1 MAIARGERVIAWQVP
16 NQTELFATSAIVRG
30 EALTNMKARTFH
42 TRVHL
47 FVAVMLLAAVAT
59 FLAHSLVASGHE
71 GATRAAPTRND
82 EESDFANAYCKTNLN
97 TAIPSGSEVEA
108 RKYYQDLSAKV
119 GFQIQDPPSGQ
130 VGPTTT
136 LVDVAA
142 YLGYAAKPPAP
153 PLTAKEDLQDASPAA
168 LMDPAAL
175 GRRLGGLALS
185 AGDVLVARFFAPKIS
200 DVSQPSV
207 TQAGWRKLVRLRAQP
222 SSAAAAH
229 GIEYGIILFNFFA
242 PIDQPD
248 PFTGNDSVNT
258 QTILVG
264 NDSRKSLY
272 WIDFGKT
279 SEGAKLS
286 HELDAFFD
294 AGHIPASVT
303 AQSGGK
309 AAYFVPCACI
319 SCHGGLR
326 LDFTTTPPAPDNH
339 FSTPLLDYLDTDHW
353 QDRTAKGDDFEGL
366 KAPVLFDPGTFGV
379 ILLLNQE
386 IQHQNA
392 AAQPDSV
399 LRRAAEHWL
408 TWHLQQGA
416 AAEPLFG
423 RALQLSPNSRVWN
436 ANDPIDAALLP
447 EFNRFC
453 FRCHGSVRFD
463 VLDKDMVFALRSK
476 LNAALYPK
484 DQISDPRA
492 AMPPDRNLS
501 PDDLKKLRDLIL
513 RLK

>member
-1 MAIARGERVIAWQVP
+1 MKSHTVHYRVR
-16 NQTELFATSAIVRG
+16 LFLG
-30 EALTNMKARTFH
+30 
-42 TRVHL
+42 
-47 FVAVMLLAAVAT
+47 VMLLAAVAT
-59 FLAHSLVASGHE
+59 FLAHSLFASSQGK
-71 GATRAAPTRND
+71 ADAAPTTNH
-82 EESDFANAYCKTNLN
+82 EEADFANAYCKTDLN
-97 TAIPSGSEVEA
+97 TAIPPGSEAEA
-108 RKYYQDLSAKV
+108 RKYYQDLSVKL
-119 GFQIQDPPSGQ
+119 GFMVQDPLSGQ
-130 VGPTTT
+130 AASSTT

-142 YLGYAAKPPAP
+142 YLGYAAKAPAP
-153 PLTAKEDLQDASPAA
+153 PLTAKEDLQDASPSA
-168 LMDPAAL
+168 LMDPIAL
-175 GRRLGGLALS
+175 GKRLGGLQLS

-200 DVSQPSV
+200 DVSQPTV
-207 TQAGWRKLVRLRAQP
+207 KQAGWRKLVRLRAQP
-222 SSAAAAH
+222 SSAATAH

-279 SEGAKLS
+279 SDGAKLS

-294 AGHIPASVT
+294 AGHIPASVS
-303 AQSGGK
+303 AQNGGK

-326 LDFTTTPPAPDNH
+326 LDFTTMPPAPDNH
-339 FSTPLLDYLDTDHW
+339 FSSALLDYLDTDHW
-353 QDRTAKGDDFEGL
+353 QDRTAKGDDFAGL

-392 AAQPDSV
+392 SAQPDSV
-399 LRRAAEHWL
+399 LQRAAQHWL

-416 AAEPLFG
+416 GAEPLFG

-436 ANDPIDAALLP
+436 ANDAVDAALLP

-463 VLDKDMVFALRSK
+463 VLDKEMVFALRSK

-484 DQISDPRA
+484 DQIADPRA

>member
-1 MAIARGERVIAWQVP
+1 
-16 NQTELFATSAIVRG
+16 
-30 EALTNMKARTFH
+30 MKARTFH
-42 TRVHL
+42 RTVRL
-47 FVAVMLLAAVAT
+47 FVAIMLLAAIAT
-59 FLAHSLVASGHE
+59 FLARSLVASGHE
-71 GATRAAPTRND
+71 GTTRAAPTSND
-82 EESDFANAYCKTNLN
+82 GEADFANAYCKTNLN
-97 TAIPSGSEVEA
+97 TAIPSGSEAEA
-108 RKYYQDLSAKV
+108 RKYYQDLSSRI
-119 GFQIQDPPSGQ
+119 GFQVEDPPSGQ
-130 VGPTTT
+130 AGPTTT

-142 YLGYAAKPPAP
+142 YLGYVAKPPTP

-175 GRRLGGLALS
+175 GKRLGGVPLS
-185 AGDVLVARFFAPKIS
+185 TGDVLVARFFAPKIS

-248 PFTGNDSVNT
+248 PFTGSDSVNT

-264 NDSRKSLY
+264 SDSRKSLY

-294 AGHIPASVT
+294 AGHIPAALT
-303 AQSGGK
+303 AQNGGK
-309 AAYFVPCACI
+309 APYFVPCSCI

-326 LDFTTTPPAPDNH
+326 LDFTITPPAPDNH
-339 FSTPLLDYLDTDHW
+339 FSAPLLDYLDTDYW

-379 ILLLNQE
+379 ILLVNQE
-386 IQHQNA
+386 IQRQNV

-408 TWHLQQGA
+408 TWHLQQGTQPEA
-416 AAEPLFG
+416 LFD
-423 RALQLSPNSRVWN
+423 RALQVSANSHRWN
-436 ANDPIDAALLP
+436 PSDPTDAELLP
-447 EFNRFC
+447 KLNRLC
-453 FRCHGSVRFD
+453 FRCHGSVKFD
-463 VLDKDMVFALRSK
+463 VLDKEMVLALTSK

-484 DQISDPRA
+484 DQISDPRS

-513 RLK
+513 RLKQSNKESN

>member
-1 MAIARGERVIAWQVP
+1 
-16 NQTELFATSAIVRG
+16 
-30 EALTNMKARTFH
+30 MKVRTFH
-42 TRVHL
+42 SRVHL

-108 RKYYQDLSAKV
+108 RKYYQDLSAKI

-142 YLGYAAKPPAP
+142 YLGYTAKPPAP
-153 PLTAKEDLQDASPAA
+153 PLTAKEDLQNASPEA

-207 TQAGWRKLVRLRAQP
+207 AQAGWRKLVRLRAQP

-242 PIDQPD
+242 PIDQSA

-264 NDSRKSLY
+264 SDSHKLLY

-294 AGHIPASVT
+294 AGHIPGSVT
-303 AQSGGK
+303 AQNGGK
-309 AAYFVPCACI
+309 AAYFVPCSCI

-326 LDFTTTPPAPDNH
+326 LDFTISPPAPDNH
-339 FSTPLLDYLDTDHW
+339 FRAPLLDYLDTDYW

-386 IQHQNA
+386 IQQQNV

-408 TWHLQQGA
+408 TWHLQQGTQPEA
-416 AAEPLFG
+416 LFD
-423 RALQLSPNSRVWN
+423 RALQVSADSHRWN
-436 ANDPIDAALLP
+436 PSDPTDAELLP
-447 EFNRFC
+447 KLNRLC
-453 FRCHGSVRFD
+453 FRCHGSVKFD
-463 VLDKDMVFALRSK
+463 VLDKEMVLALTSK

-484 DQISDPRA
+484 DQISDPRS

-513 RLK
+513 KLKQSNKESN

>member
-1 MAIARGERVIAWQVP
+1 MD
-16 NQTELFATSAIVRG
+16 
-30 EALTNMKARTFH
+30 ARTFYGSV
-42 TRVHL
+42 RL
-47 FVAVMLLAAVAT
+47 FAAVVLAAAIGP
-59 FLAHSLVASGHE
+59 FFAHSVVASGHK
-71 GATRAAPTRND
+71 GATRTALIPN
-82 EESDFANAYCKTNLN
+82 EEEADFANAYCKTNLN
-97 TAIPSGSEVEA
+97 TTIPSGSEAEA
-108 RKYYQDLSAKV
+108 RKYYQDLFAKI
-119 GFQIQDPPSGQ
+119 GFQVNDPPSAQ
-130 VGPTTT
+130 AGPITT

-142 YLGYAAKPPAP
+142 YLGYAAKPPAQ
-153 PLTAKEDLQDASPAA
+153 PLTAKEDLQDASPLA
-168 LMDPAAL
+168 LMDPVAL
-175 GRRLGGLALS
+175 GKRLGGLQLS

-207 TQAGWRKLVRLRAQP
+207 KQAGWRKLVRLRAQP
-222 SSAAAAH
+222 ASVATAH

-264 NDSRKSLY
+264 ADSGKSLY

-294 AGHIPASVT
+294 AGHIPASV
-303 AQSGGK
+303 AVQNGGK

-326 LDFTTTPPAPDNH
+326 LDFTIAPPAPDNH
-339 FSTPLLDYLDTDHW
+339 FSSVLLDYLDTDHW
-353 QDRTAKGDDFEGL
+353 QDRIAKGDDFEGL

-379 ILLLNQE
+379 ILLLNRE
-386 IQHQNA
+386 IQRQNVA
-392 AAQPDSV
+392 SQPDSV
-399 LRRAAEHWL
+399 LRRASEQWI
-408 TWHLQQGA
+408 TGHLQQGA
-416 AAEPLFG
+416 AAQPLFD
-423 RALQLSPNSRVWN
+423 RALQLSANSHVWN
-436 ANDPIDAALLP
+436 ASDPIDAELLP
-447 EFNRFC
+447 ELNRFC

-463 VLDKDMVFALRSK
+463 VLDKDMVLALKSK
-476 LNAALYPK
+476 MNAALYPR
-484 DQISDPRA
+484 DQIADPRA

-501 PDDLKKLRDLIL
+501 PDDLKRLRDLIL